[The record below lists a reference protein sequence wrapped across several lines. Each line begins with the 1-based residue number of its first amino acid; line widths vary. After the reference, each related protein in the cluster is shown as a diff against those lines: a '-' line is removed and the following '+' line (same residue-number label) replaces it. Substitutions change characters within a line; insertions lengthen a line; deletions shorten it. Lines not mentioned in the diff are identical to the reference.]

1 MATDH
6 KGREVHAGKRTFQEM
21 QEQDRI
27 SRQMTR
33 QIEGWG
39 KFQDYKKRNIDRMPD
54 PKNQMST
61 MPSPGIAVE
70 YPRSVDPDAY
80 VATDFGYL
88 ISGGMHNS
96 IFNNPKTGQ
105 PYPEPV
111 AWDFGTDSPK
121 QKSKGVPK
129 PKKAPTEEE
138 VAKRDMFW

>member
-6 KGREVHAGKRTFQEM
+6 RGNEVHAGKRTL
-21 QEQDRI
+21 QDESDR
-27 SRQMTR
+27 MTR
-33 QIEGWG
+33 QIEAWG
-39 KFQDYKKRNIDRMPD
+39 KLQAYKRRTIDRMPD

-70 YPRSVDPDAY
+70 YPKSVDPDAN

-88 ISGGMHNS
+88 LTGELYNNIV
-96 IFNNPKTGQ
+96 NNPETGQ
-105 PYPEPV
+105 PYPKPV
-111 AWDFGTDSPK
+111 AWDFDTDSPK

-138 VAKRDMFW
+138 IAKRDTFW